1 MAEEATQSTEFAEVA
16 EGDRA
21 IEAEAPEGLDPERL
35 ERRAAALAQVLKFGD
50 PVLRSVAS
58 PVEDFD
64 EALAA
69 EVDRMSA
76 LMQEGM
82 GVGLAATQLGILR
95 RVLVFQAGPDAP
107 VTALINPEIEWSSQ
121 QDLVTAEEGC
131 LSLPRVVVDV
141 ERPLHIR
148 VRARDPEGKGLSIEA
163 SGLEARVIQHEVDHL
178 DGVLILQRAPRQQK
192 RAALGALREGAAY
205 APEREPEEDGGN
217 GAAPAEPAPDA

>member
-1 MAEEATQSTEFAEVA
+1 MAEEATQTTEDAEMA
-16 EGDRA
+16 EDDRA

-35 ERRAAALAQVLKFGD
+35 ERRAAALAQVLKFGN

-69 EVDRMSA
+69 EVERMSA

-95 RVLVFQAGPDAP
+95 RILVFQAGPDNP
-107 VTALINPEIEWSSQ
+107 LTALVNPEIEWSSE

-131 LSLPRVVVDV
+131 LSLPRIVVDV

-148 VRARDPEGKGLSIEA
+148 VRALDPEGNGLGIEA

-178 DGVLILQRAPRQQK
+178 NGVLILQHAPREQK
-192 RAALGALREGAAY
+192 RAALGALREGGAY
-205 APEREPEEDGGN
+205 APEREPDGGGN
-217 GAAPAEPAPDA
+217 GAAPVEPAPDA

>member
-1 MAEEATQSTEFAEVA
+1 MAGEATQTTEDAEMA
-16 EGDRA
+16 EDDRA
-21 IEAEAPEGLDPERL
+21 IEAEAPESLDPERL
-35 ERRAAALAQVLKFGD
+35 ERRAAALAQVLKFGNS
-50 PVLRSVAS
+50 VLRSVAS

-69 EVDRMSA
+69 EVERMSA

-95 RVLVFQAGPDAP
+95 RILVFQAGPDNP

-121 QDLVTAEEGC
+121 RDLVTAEEGC
-131 LSLPRVVVDV
+131 LSLPRIVVDV

-148 VRARDPEGKGLSIEA
+148 VRARDPEGDGLSIEA

-178 DGVLILQRAPRQQK
+178 NGVLILQHAPREQK

-205 APEREPEEDGGN
+205 APEREPEDGGN

>member
-1 MAEEATQSTEFAEVA
+1 MAGEATQTTEDAEMA
-16 EGDRA
+16 EDDRA

-35 ERRAAALAQVLKFGD
+35 ERRAAALAQVLKFGN

-64 EALAA
+64 EPLAA
-69 EVDRMSA
+69 EVERMSA

-95 RVLVFQAGPDAP
+95 RILVFQAGPDNP

-121 QDLVTAEEGC
+121 RDLVTAEEGC
-131 LSLPRVVVDV
+131 LSLPRIVVDV

-148 VRARDPEGKGLSIEA
+148 VRARDPEGDGLSIEA

-178 DGVLILQRAPRQQK
+178 NGVLILQHAPREQK

-205 APEREPEEDGGN
+205 APEREPEDGGN

>member
-1 MAEEATQSTEFAEVA
+1 MAED
-16 EGDRA
+16 DRA

-35 ERRAAALAQVLKFGD
+35 ERRAAALAQVLKFGNS
-50 PVLRSVAS
+50 VLRSVAS

-69 EVDRMSA
+69 EVERMSA

-95 RVLVFQAGPDAP
+95 RILVFQAGPDNP

-121 QDLVTAEEGC
+121 RDLVTAEEGC
-131 LSLPRVVVDV
+131 LSLPRIVVDV

-148 VRARDPEGKGLSIEA
+148 VRARDPEGDGLSIEA

-178 DGVLILQRAPRQQK
+178 NGVLILQHAPREQK

-205 APEREPEEDGGN
+205 APEREPEDGGN